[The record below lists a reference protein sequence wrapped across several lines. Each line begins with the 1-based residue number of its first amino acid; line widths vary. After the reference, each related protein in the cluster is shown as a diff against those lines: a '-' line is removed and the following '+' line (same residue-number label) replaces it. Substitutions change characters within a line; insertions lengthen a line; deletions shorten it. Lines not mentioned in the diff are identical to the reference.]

1 MYYVYILL
9 CSDNT
14 YYIGLTGNI
23 RKRIQ
28 EHKTGLVKYTKSRR
42 PVKVVW
48 IGIFRDKKKASLFEK
63 YLKSGS
69 GKAFLRKRL
78 V

>member
-14 YYIGLTGNI
+14 YYTGLTENI
-23 RKRIQ
+23 RKRIK
-28 EHKTGLVKYTKSRR
+28 EHKTGLVKYTKNRR
-42 PVKVVW
+42 PIKVVW
-48 IGIFRDKKKASLFEK
+48 IGIFRNKKKASLFEK

-69 GKAFLRKRL
+69 RNAFLRKRL